1 MKPETKGWIGKN
13 DFTEKDDRIKA
24 VWLMLN
30 LEQQHT
36 GKMYF
41 SGRKSARRFPK
52 TCEAEQ
58 RPVIQ
63 LKAAALFCSS
73 TTSAYKG
80 RENVTPNIPYSW
92 SSITEEQV
100 LPHKQRQCRKYSLD
114 LEYKIL
120 YEEHSKHIQIL
131 QTDSRQV

>member
-1 MKPETKGWIGKN
+1 
-13 DFTEKDDRIKA
+13 
-24 VWLMLN
+24 MLN

-80 RENVTPNIPYSW
+80 RENVTPNIPYS
-92 SSITEEQV
+92 
-100 LPHKQRQCRKYSLD
+100 
-114 LEYKIL
+114 
-120 YEEHSKHIQIL
+120 
-131 QTDSRQV
+131 